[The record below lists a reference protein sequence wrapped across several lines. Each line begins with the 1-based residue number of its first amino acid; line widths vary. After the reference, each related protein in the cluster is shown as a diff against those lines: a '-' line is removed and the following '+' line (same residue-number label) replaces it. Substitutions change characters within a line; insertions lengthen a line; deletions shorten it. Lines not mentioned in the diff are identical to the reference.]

1 MKKFLF
7 LSLLIIALSYPAI
20 TLLAQEA
27 AKDLIE
33 DMLIV
38 EVEQTETDLEINNA
52 VEDVT
57 DKTKSISTKST
68 EMTKTE
74 VTPAVDKK
82 VISEVKTPDVI
93 VETDEVVSKNIEI
106 EVKNDEAPLIPRNP
120 ETEVVMPQKTILQET
135 PQINTPLDGNP
146 MKEAETNTVVTETTH
161 PQLNLTEDKSEMIR
175 LSEKAASVIVGNPN
189 HISVLLDTP
198 DTIIVVPR
206 LPGASHFTV
215 IGENGKV
222 VMQRHVVVGAP
233 KDDYVRIRRSCNASD
248 ANCQQTSVY
257 YCPNTCHQ
265 VLENAATGR
274 RR

>member
-106 EVKNDEAPLIPRNP
+106 EVKNDEAPLIHYRCA
-120 ETEVVMPQKTILQET
+120 T
-135 PQINTPLDGNP
+135 PSRCQPL
-146 MKEAETNTVVTETTH
+146 H
-161 PQLNLTEDKSEMIR
+161 C
-175 LSEKAASVIVGNPN
+175 
-189 HISVLLDTP
+189 
-198 DTIIVVPR
+198 
-206 LPGASHFTV
+206 
-215 IGENGKV
+215 
-222 VMQRHVVVGAP
+222 
-233 KDDYVRIRRSCNASD
+233 YW
-248 ANCQQTSVY
+248 
-257 YCPNTCHQ
+257 
-265 VLENAATGR
+265 
-274 RR
+274 